1 MFDLDKKTVLVT
13 GASQGIGKSIAIE
26 MANQGSTVICISR
39 KIEAVQLV
47 SNEIKNNNG
56 MSDAYAC
63 DIIDGLAFTDLVKL
77 VLEKYGKID
86 ALINNAGVTND
97 SLLMRMTDEQ
107 WNQVIDV
114 NLKGAFNCSKAV
126 LRPMLKQR
134 SGRIINITSIVGLTG
149 NAGQS
154 NYAASKAGIIGLTK
168 SLSKEVG
175 SRGITV
181 NCIAPGWIKTNM
193 TDKLSENVK
202 NDFLS
207 KIPLARIGL
216 PSDIASAAIFLAS
229 DNAGYITGQTI
240 TVDGGRIIN

>member
-1 MFDLDKKTVLVT
+1 MFNLDKKIILVT

-39 KIEAVQLV
+39 KIEAIQLV

-56 MSDAYAC
+56 KSDAYAC
-63 DIIDGLAFTDLVKL
+63 DIIDALAFTDLVKL

-86 ALINNAGVTND
+86 VLINNAGVTND
-97 SLLMRMTDEQ
+97 ALLMRMTDEQ
-107 WNQVIDV
+107 WNQVINI
-114 NLKGAFNCSKAV
+114 NLKGVFNCSKAV

-193 TDKLSENVK
+193 TDELSENVK

>member
-1 MFDLDKKTVLVT
+1 MFSLNKKIVLVT
-13 GASQGIGKSIAIE
+13 GASQGIGKSTALG
-26 MANQGSTVICISR
+26 MANQGATVICVSR

-56 MSDAYAC
+56 NSDAYAC
-63 DIIDGLAFTDLVKL
+63 NIVDGVSFTKL
-77 VLEKYGKID
+77 IKQILEKYGKID
-86 ALINNAGVTND
+86 ILINNAGVTND
-97 SLLMRMTDEQ
+97 SLLMRMSDEQ

-154 NYAASKAGIIGLTK
+154 NYAASKAGLIGLTK
-168 SLSKEVG
+168 SLAKEVG

-193 TDKLSENVK
+193 TDELSEEVT

-216 PSDIASAAIFLAS
+216 PNDIASAAIFLAS
-229 DNAGYITGQTI
+229 DNAGYITGQTL

>member
-1 MFDLDKKTVLVT
+1 MFDLDKKIILVT